1 MDMEEYDDRRETT
14 ATSFKLEC
22 GHAFHTKCI
31 IDVLSRTNH
40 KCPSC
45 NKHKS
50 SQQVNPRLLELKK
63 DERIKLTI
71 AEYCDAKKEYKAK
84 LGQLKRET
92 IEWAKNRAQEL
103 LLTEHKSYYLRS
115 KTAVISVSK
124 QVATEKG
131 RKYIAAFRGELDSY
145 KKIVYGNSRT
155 WGEWRLSHPRIWFG
169 L

>member
-71 AEYCDAKKEYKAK
+71 AEYYDAKKEYKAK